1 MIDQGLDGFVAAE
14 TVHNLHTLHLTSCLG
29 DRPVVLNVSTTARTD
44 SVTVEVI
51 FHQERQTGRGEA
63 ILQTGGVSID
73 TTDSIAVQV
82 AEGSSSRDPTL
93 RVVLQLEFFRFVLSS
108 CWSGGR
114 LSLIVEIVNHESSAD
129 HSSGDGEGVG
139 QYSGDR
145 PGYDE
150 I

>member
-1 MIDQGLDGFVAAE
+1 MDGFVAAE

-29 DRPVVLNVSTTARTD
+29 DRPVVFSLPETARTD
-44 SVTVEVI
+44 PVVTGMVL
-51 FHQERQTGRGEA
+51 HQQSKA
-63 ILQTGGVSID
+63 GGVK
-73 TTDSIAVQV
+73 AVRKASRVLVNPTESLTIQV

-93 RVVLQLEFFRFVLSS
+93 RVVFQLEFFRFVLSS

>member
-1 MIDQGLDGFVAAE
+1 MFSLPE
-14 TVHNLHTLHLTSCLG
+14 
-29 DRPVVLNVSTTARTD
+29 TARTD
-44 SVTVEVI
+44 PVVTGMV
-51 FHQERQTGRGEA
+51 FNQQSKA
-63 ILQTGGVSID
+63 GGGQAVSETSRVLVDI
-73 TTDSIAVQV
+73 TKSLTIQV

-93 RVVLQLEFFRFVLSS
+93 RVVFQLEFFTFVLSS
-108 CWSGGR
+108 CWSGSR

>member
-1 MIDQGLDGFVAAE
+1 MFSLPE
-14 TVHNLHTLHLTSCLG
+14 
-29 DRPVVLNVSTTARTD
+29 TARTD
-44 SVTVEVI
+44 PVVTGMVL
-51 FHQERQTGRGEA
+51 HQQSKA
-63 ILQTGGVSID
+63 GGGQAVRETSRVLVD
-73 TTDSIAVQV
+73 TTQSLTIQV
-82 AEGSSSRDPTL
+82 AEGSSCRDPTL
-93 RVVLQLEFFRFVLSS
+93 RVIPQNEFFRFVLSI
-108 CWSGGR
+108 CWSGSR

>member
-1 MIDQGLDGFVAAE
+1 MDGFVAAE

-29 DRPVVLNVSTTARTD
+29 DWPAVLNVSTTARTD
-44 SVTVEVI
+44 PVVTGMI
-51 FHQERQTGRGEA
+51 LHQQSKA
-63 ILQTGGVSID
+63 GGGQ
-73 TTDSIAVQV
+73 AVRETSRVLVDLTESLTIQV

-93 RVVLQLEFFRFVLSS
+93 RVVFQLEFFRFVLSS

>member
-1 MIDQGLDGFVAAE
+1 MFSLPE
-14 TVHNLHTLHLTSCLG
+14 
-29 DRPVVLNVSTTARTD
+29 TARTD
-44 SVTVEVI
+44 PVVTDIVLN
-51 FHQERQTGRGEA
+51 QQRK
-63 ILQTGGVSID
+63 TGGGQ
-73 TTDSIAVQV
+73 AVRETSRVLVHLTESLTIQV

-108 CWSGGR
+108 CWSGSR
-114 LSLIVEIVNHESSAD
+114 LSLIFEIVNHESSAD
-129 HSSGDGEGVG
+129 HSCGDGEGVG

>member
-1 MIDQGLDGFVAAE
+1 M
-14 TVHNLHTLHLTSCLG
+14 
-29 DRPVVLNVSTTARTD
+29 
-44 SVTVEVI
+44 SVII
-51 FHQERQTGRGEA
+51 FHQEDKTAWCRTVSETGWVF
-63 ILQTGGVSID
+63 INIS
-73 TTDSIAVQV
+73 DSIAVKLTV
-82 AEGSSSRDPTL
+82 CSSSRDSTL
-93 RVVLQLEFFRFVLSS
+93 WVVLQLEFFRFVLSS

>member
-1 MIDQGLDGFVAAE
+1 MFSLPE
-14 TVHNLHTLHLTSCLG
+14 
-29 DRPVVLNVSTTARTD
+29 TARTD
-44 SVTVEVI
+44 PVVTGIVS
-51 FHQERQTGRGEA
+51 HQQRKA
-63 ILQTGGVSID
+63 GGGQ
-73 TTDSIAVQV
+73 AVRETSRVLVDITESLTIQV

-93 RVVLQLEFFRFVLSS
+93 RVVFQLEFFRFVLSS